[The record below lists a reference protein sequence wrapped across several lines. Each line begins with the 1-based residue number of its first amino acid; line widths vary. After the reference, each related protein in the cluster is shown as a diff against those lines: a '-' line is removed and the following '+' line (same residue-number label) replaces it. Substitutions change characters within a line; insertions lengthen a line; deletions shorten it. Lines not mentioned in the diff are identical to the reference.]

1 MSILG
6 LYTALFEYSSNL
18 RADNGGMS
26 SKSNI
31 SANTPHI
38 LILGM
43 GGTIAGLAPNPED
56 SPLQYEA
63 GLVGVDALVAQIQ
76 SVVPVGVNLVSRQLA
91 NINSRNLTE
100 AHLTNLGLAVKEAL
114 LDAAVKGIV
123 ITHGTDTIE
132 ETGLFLQAT
141 CGKLAHTQSKR
152 VILTGAMLPSNVPGA
167 DGPSNLLDALRWAS
181 TPIDNCPGGVYAVMD
196 GRGCMAMDLA
206 KRHATALNAP
216 LQNAP
221 SSSVGLINPSWLSGV
236 KAVQAAWN
244 EDLPIP
250 QEGEWPWVE
259 ILTSHA
265 GARPETVAHWLSS
278 AVQGFVLAGSGHGG
292 FHDGWIE
299 PLDRAMLQGIA
310 LARTTRTGAGATLRN
325 IPELDKPGCCASG
338 SLTAPRARIALQL
351 ALNAAKQA
359 NKAGKPLTWQDF
371 FARMANLPEIK

>member
-1 MSILG
+1 
-6 LYTALFEYSSNL
+6 
-18 RADNGGMS
+18 MS

-236 KAVQAAWN
+236 KAVQATWN

-359 NKAGKPLTWQDF
+359 NKACKPLTWQDF
-371 FARMANLPEIK
+371 FARMADLPEIK